1 MVRMTEEWDLA
12 YRMLHGVK
20 DADATRIAVF
30 LLPDAEGLAFI
41 TECTAEDPG
50 QPLSKSISEL
60 QYIGTFARL
69 VE

>member
-1 MVRMTEEWDLA
+1 MVIRMTKEWDSA

-50 QPLSKSISEL
+50 QPLSKSIPEL
-60 QYIGTFARL
+60 
-69 VE
+69 